1 MKSSCS
7 CPAAGDRAS
16 SRKRKKRE
24 ALFLGNFKGK
34 RKTGKRVDSRIMC
47 IMCREVFGLWNEV
60 RVGLA
65 LQERFC

>member
-1 MKSSCS
+1 M
-7 CPAAGDRAS
+7 
-16 SRKRKKRE
+16 
-24 ALFLGNFKGK
+24 LFLGNFKGK

-60 RVGLA
+60 RVGLT